1 MTDKFTGYKHYPQ
14 LIYRLQ
20 DCLMLYETLLSVRC
34 HYFIRGSVYMSVWDK
49 YSFSHAK
56 LGKCLAIWKLGMKN
70 FDFLWNWR
78 KIIVSEDV
86 TSDKAMVS
94 VLITRNVCEE
104 LYKTQNWD
112 HLFLKILAWPGSYG
126 QFRDMPHQRKRYLSI
141 TVELVDGTN

>member
-1 MTDKFTGYKHYPQ
+1 MELKKD
-14 LIYRLQ
+14 
-20 DCLMLYETLLSVRC
+20 
-34 HYFIRGSVYMSVWDK
+34 
-49 YSFSHAK
+49 YSFWGRS
-56 LGKCLAIWKLGMKN
+56 L
-70 FDFLWNWR
+70 
-78 KIIVSEDV
+78 V